1 VLLQDPQPYNSAAMA
16 RRIEG
21 TLEQVIS
28 LTSHVQVRAL
38 FAHSSSDALAQSC
51 LLLAAL
57 LHAVCGVQ
65 DSPLSEAGDRQQ
77 LLPCA
82 LC

>member
-16 RRIEG
+16 RRIDG
-21 TLEQVIS
+21 TLKQVMS

-38 FAHSSSDALAQSC
+38 LAHFSFDNLAQSC

-57 LHAVCGVQ
+57 LHALCGVR
-65 DSPLSEAGDRQQ
+65 DSPLSEANGTQR
-77 LLPCA
+77 LLTA
-82 LC
+82 A